1 MTQENNKMNEQMEKQ
16 KMEKQRK
23 NEMNYAENEDL
34 SEPSNKNNPA
44 VGDSALSSIQVK
56 NSDSD
61 GQNKDNDQKREIIKM
76 EERMDKQKKI
86 NMNDKN
92 MKSDMNDKDM
102 TSEMGDKT
110 RMKIDEDSLNSGD
123 SLISIREETS
133 GLIGETDLN
142 GENKYSENRINRK
155 MNARNRKEIEH

>member
-16 KMEKQRK
+16 KK
-23 NEMNYAENEDL
+23 NEMNYAEDEDK
-34 SEPSNKNNPA
+34 SEPSNKNNVA
-44 VGDSALSSIQVK
+44 VGDSALESIQAK
-56 NSDSD
+56 NSDSNGHNMD
-61 GQNKDNDQKREIIKM
+61 DDQNREIRKM
-76 EERMDKQKKI
+76 DERMDKQKKI
-86 NMNDKN
+86 DRNDKMNDKN
-92 MKSDMNDKDM
+92 LKSDMNDKDM
-102 TSEMGDKT
+102 TSEMGDKN
-110 RMKIDEDSLNSGD
+110 RMKIDDDSLRSGD